1 MSDNNNNNPAHYD
14 THHKVIEHD
23 LRLNSHDRRM
33 DQMEGV
39 IDTLSGNIRDLKK
52 QIMIIGYGM
61 MFILGG
67 TSDVGVNI
75 ATKLLSGLVG

>member
-1 MSDNNNNNPAHYD
+1 MSDNNNNNQAHD
-14 THHKVIEHD
+14 LNTHKKVVEHD
-23 LRLNSHDRRM
+23 LRLDSHDRRM

-39 IDTLSGNIRDLKK
+39 IETLSGSILSLKK

-61 MFILGG
+61 VFVLGG

-75 ATKLLSGLVG
+75 VTKLLTTLG

>member
-1 MSDNNNNNPAHYD
+1 MSDNNNNQ
-14 THHKVIEHD
+14 THDLNTHKKVIEHD

-33 DQMEGV
+33 DQMEG
-39 IDTLSGNIRDLKK
+39 IIETLSKSILSLKK

-61 MFILGG
+61 VFVLGG

-75 ATKLLSGLVG
+75 VTKLLTTLG